1 MKRILVIV
9 SAFLMAMGCGTL
21 GRTPEEE
28 NHIAQL
34 VQQRLDERTFTI
46 NVHYMMPLPVPA
58 KPLNEL

>member
-1 MKRILVIV
+1 
-9 SAFLMAMGCGTL
+9 MAMGCGTL

-46 NVHYMMPLPVPA
+46 DVNYMMPLPVPA